1 MAGAPVLRRSKTQDR
16 LDEARIKKL
25 ELDLALKKGELV
37 LVKDIES
44 LWNEAMVAFRNKLLS
59 LPQTLAFDLSE
70 CEGPEDIQLMLDR
83 EIRQALSELSETGL
97 STLDESM
104 ASAMESAEDEQSKDD
119 DGAGRSDD
127 GGEGEETEERRDG
140 EEGASEEAG

>member
-1 MAGAPVLRRSKTQDR
+1 MAGAPILRRSKTQDR

-37 LVKDIES
+37 LVSDIES

-83 EIRQALSELSETGL
+83 EIRQALTELSETGL
-97 STLDESM
+97 STLQDSR
-104 ASAMESAEDEQSKDD
+104 ASAMESTEDEQSEDD
-119 DGAGRSDD
+119 EDGAGGRDS
-127 GGEGEETEERRDG
+127 GDG
-140 EEGASEEAG
+140 EEGSERADGQEGESEKAG